1 MTSQSTL
8 VGVHIPFCYGYL
20 LHPVTHSVARGVV
33 LTAGSVL
40 SALAPSQTSFAGV
53 PSNQPLEINTI
64 CVSAPAD
71 SILLR
76 RVKEISIDADDDE
89 QPTTETIHRA
99 LETVMRLQPEI
110 DEVPSFVDAAVFPMN
125 RSIRIEWQNGLKIVN
140 LTIPALSSSQTYLY
154 YHSEI
159 PGIKKNPTKL
169 DLAKWMKWLST
180 SSDNI
185 A

>member
-1 MTSQSTL
+1 MTSQSIL
-8 VGVHIPFCYGYL
+8 VSVHIPFC
-20 LHPVTHSVARGVV
+20 GVV
-33 LTAGSVL
+33 LTAGS
-40 SALAPSQTSFAGV
+40 AQTSFAGV

-64 CVSAPAD
+64 CVRAPLD

-76 RVKEISIDADDDE
+76 RIQEISIDTEDDE
-89 QPTTETIHRA
+89 QPTTDTIDRA
-99 LETVMRLQPEI
+99 LETVKRLQPEI
-110 DEVPSFVDAAVFPMN
+110 DEVPSFVDAAVFPLN

-140 LTIPALSSSQTYLY
+140 LTIPALSTSQSYLY